1 MNSEFNLLVLAEI
14 GLDIDEYGNIIDQDN
29 YNQLSYRGKAFTA
42 KVPAQKGQVV
52 FDPLRDQK
60 QMNSLF
66 MYFID
71 KLGREEER
79 YVTSYYTNGTPNK
92 NVKSSI
98 GLVIDDGVK
107 LNSGN
112 YYNDSLKYMDLII
125 QLNGKVVGNLSIFDI
140 GAV

>member
-71 KLGREEER
+71 KLG
-79 YVTSYYTNGTPNK
+79 
-92 NVKSSI
+92 
-98 GLVIDDGVK
+98 GL
-107 LNSGN
+107 
-112 YYNDSLKYMDLII
+112 Y
-125 QLNGKVVGNLSIFDI
+125 F
-140 GAV
+140 